1 MTKKIMFN
9 DRYGLTEA
17 VLSGK
22 KTQTRRILK
31 SEPQE
36 YLVLKKNVFIDG
48 QGIKFIPKYNVG
60 EVVAVA
66 QSYKEIFKEAQN
78 DWWNDIYENYRSG
91 LTTSEVAGYKNKMF
105 TRADF
110 MPHQIEITNVRIER
124 LQDISRED
132 CIKEGIEPMRTQYK
146 ALIYGFKDF
155 LKDVW
160 LWKASPKEA
169 YQLLISRISGK
180 KVWDE
185 NPFVFVYEFKLVK

>member
-1 MTKKIMFN
+1 MTKKILFN

-22 KTQTRRILK
+22 KTQTRRVFK
-31 SEPQE
+31 SEPQGC
-36 YLVLKKNVFIDG
+36 LVPVKNGYEDG
-48 QGIKFIPKYNVG
+48 HGTKFIPKYRVG
-60 EVVAVA
+60 EIVAIA
-66 QSYKEIFKEAQN
+66 QSYKDLGFNHDDLFNMINNKKHKL
-78 DWWNDIYENYRSG
+78 SG
-91 LTTSEVAGYKNKMF
+91 FCNKLF
-105 TRADF
+105 VRADL
-110 MPHQIEITNVRIER
+110 MPHQIEITDVRIER
-124 LQDISRED
+124 LQEISRED

-146 ALIYGFKDF
+146 SLIYGFKDF

>member
-1 MTKKIMFN
+1 MFN

-22 KTQTRRILK
+22 KTMTRRVFK
-31 SEPQE
+31 AEPQGC
-36 YLVLKKNVFIDG
+36 LFPVKNGYVDG
-48 QGIKFIPKYNVG
+48 HGTKFIPKYQVG
-60 EVVAVA
+60 EIVAIA
-66 QSYKEIFKEAQN
+66 QRYEEIFKEAQN
-78 DWWNDIYENYRSG
+78 DWWNDIYENYRRG
-91 LTTSEVAGYKNKMF
+91 LTTSEAAGYKNKMF

-110 MPHQIEITNVRIER
+110 LPHQIEITDVRIER
-124 LQDISRED
+124 LQEISRED

-146 ALIYGFKDF
+146 SLIYSFKDF

-160 LWKASPKEA
+160 LLKASPKEA